1 MGIEQ
6 FFLSYANSMI
16 FHSIHVLGI
25 VWVFPNNFYSGFPQR
40 NSIVWELSHSQS
52 LVIAWVPINSKS
64 VRQSRTQ
71 KLSVFSHTCFLIWEF
86 THPVVWI
93 CMDFCFTSSIQEPII
108 LKCLF
113 FPKFF
118 LSYGNSLSP
127 CFGNC
132 MDSHT
137 DSQLY
142 EFHIFSMNQEKV
154 PNFLQKPTT
163 WERYGFPQNV
173 FM

>member
-86 THPVVWI
+86 THPVVW
-93 CMDFCFTSSIQEPII
+93 D
-108 LKCLF
+108 LYG
-113 FPKFF
+113 F
-118 LSYGNSLSP
+118 LLHIKYLGTHN
-127 CFGNC
+127 FE
-132 MDSHT
+132 MFVF
-137 DSQLY
+137 SQ
-142 EFHIFSMNQEKV
+142 IFSFVQEF
-154 PNFLQKPTT
+154 PFPMF
-163 WERYGFPQNV
+163 WELYGFTYGFTV
-173 FM
+173 V